1 MDVHKVGMFIAS
13 KRKEK
18 GYTQQELG
26 ERLFVTDKAVSKWE
40 RGLSLPD
47 IAILE
52 KLADELDTDIYSILQ
67 IEKKKEMNVEEILLE
82 EKKKLKRQFRKKMI
96 LALCVII
103 FLTGVVLFKFVS
115 LGYEVMPFHYIHN
128 TNKLIHLGV
137 PKYSFWQKY
146 NEDSY
151 SFKSFRGSKV
161 LKSEMKAYL
170 NTLEHISCGDTTYY
184 YDSWADITIIDY
196 SVQGNLF
203 YSTINYQ
210 IKNGN
215 YCDTLQVG
223 EYKKEL
229 GTLGR
234 PRMLYKDSSLNIYFT
249 PSLKV
254 VDGVNEW
261 PATMHVYYREGSD
274 IITLEESSGVFE
286 IKNGELIYYRNKITE
301 EHNVSVPSISRFAIK
316 NKKLILKD
324 NYLSDYEKSIILN

>member
-1 MDVHKVGMFIAS
+1 MDVHKVGKFIAS

-26 ERLFVTDKAVSKWE
+26 EKLFVTDKAVSKWE
-40 RGLSLPD
+40 RGLGLPD

-52 KLADELDTDIYSILQ
+52 KLAEELNTDIYSILQ
-67 IEKKKEMNVEEILLE
+67 IEKKNEVNVKEILSE
-82 EKKKLKRQFRKKMI
+82 ERKKLKRQFHKKMI

-103 FLTGVVLFKFVS
+103 FLVGVVLFKVVS
-115 LGYEVMPFHYIHN
+115 LGYEVMPFHYNHN

-137 PKYSFWQKY
+137 PKYSFWQKN

-161 LKSEMKAYL
+161 LKNEIKAYL
-170 NTLEHISCGDTTYY
+170 NTLEHISCEDTTYY
-184 YDSWADITIIDY
+184 YDPWADVTIIDY
-196 SVQGNLF
+196 SVQGNIV

-234 PRMLYKDSSLNIYFT
+234 PRMLYKDSTLNIYFT
-249 PSLKV
+249 PSLEV

-261 PATMHVYYREGSD
+261 LATMHVYYREGSD
-274 IITLEESSGVFE
+274 IITLEESSGFFE

-301 EHNVSVPSISRFAIK
+301 EHNISVPNISRFAIK
-316 NKKLILKD
+316 NKRLILKD
-324 NYLSDYEKSIILN
+324 NYLSKYEKSIILN